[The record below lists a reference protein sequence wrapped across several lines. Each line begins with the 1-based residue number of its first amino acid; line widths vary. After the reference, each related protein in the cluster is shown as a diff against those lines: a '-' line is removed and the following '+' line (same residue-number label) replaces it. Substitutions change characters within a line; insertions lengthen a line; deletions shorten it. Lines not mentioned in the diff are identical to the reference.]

1 MELGNNLDC
10 YILIRDLLVAYSRQE
25 IIMEER
31 LTQGKSRVEPA
42 SMQNFVIE
50 RNTEN
55 RSNRGRM
62 LEC

>member
-1 MELGNNLDC
+1 MELGNNLDS

-42 SMQNFVIE
+42 PRQTFVIE
-50 RNTEN
+50 RNIEN

>member
-10 YILIRDLLVAYSRQE
+10 YILIRNLLVAYSRQE
-25 IIMEER
+25 VIMEER

-42 SMQNFVIE
+42 PMQNFVIE
-50 RNTEN
+50 RNIEN